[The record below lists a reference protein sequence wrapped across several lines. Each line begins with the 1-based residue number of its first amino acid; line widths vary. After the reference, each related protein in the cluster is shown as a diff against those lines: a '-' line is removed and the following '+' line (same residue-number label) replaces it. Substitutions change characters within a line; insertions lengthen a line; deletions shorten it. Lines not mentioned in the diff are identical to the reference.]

1 MWLTSNLVHPIIYF
15 SYGMYNWP
23 TRPAEVQDPM
33 ELRRIRYFLTVA
45 RTLNFSQAARELKIS
60 QPALSKAIQQ
70 LESEFGGSLIR
81 REGRLTHLTRLGER
95 MRTSL
100 QEVEDA
106 ASRAAQ
112 LASRIAKTET
122 ACIRIA
128 IMCTIDPGKV
138 GRCLA
143 QFQQDNPTLSIEL
156 LDFTAATIQEA
167 LLNGKVDVAII
178 GSPVEAVPRVRT
190 HELFQE
196 RMVMSCGLQNR
207 LAQRESIPL
216 KMIAEFPYIDRLR
229 CEFRDMILSMV
240 DKNDVN
246 LNVVASSER
255 EDWIKSL
262 LAQDHGISIMPESS
276 ASSAGLKSV
285 ALRDQNLLR
294 SVYLTIP
301 AGREDLPP
309 VQALIKHVKSFY

>member
-1 MWLTSNLVHPIIYF
+1 
-15 SYGMYNWP
+15 MYNQ
-23 TRPAEVQDPM
+23 PARTSEVQEPM
-33 ELRRIRYFLTVA
+33 ELRRIRYFLTLA

-70 LESEFGGSLIR
+70 LETEFGGRLVR

-95 MRTSL
+95 MHASL

-106 ASRAAQ
+106 AQRAER
-112 LASRIAKTET
+112 LASRIAKAET

-128 IMCTIDPGKV
+128 IMCTIDPGMV

-143 QFQQDNPTLSIEL
+143 QFQQDNPALAIEL

-178 GSPVEAVPRVRT
+178 GSPVEAVPRLRT
-190 HELFQE
+190 YELFQE
-196 RMVMSCGLQNR
+196 NMVVSCGAQNR
-207 LAQRESIPL
+207 LAHRESIPL
-216 KMIAEFPYIDRLR
+216 KMMAEFPYIDRLR
-229 CEFRDMILSMV
+229 CEFREMILSTV
-240 DKNDVN
+240 DRNDLS

-262 LAQDHGISIMPESS
+262 LAQDHGISIMP
-276 ASSAGLKSV
+276 ASSAISANLKSV
-285 ALRDQNLLR
+285 TLQDHDLLR

-301 AGREDLPP
+301 SGREDHPS
-309 VQALIKHVKSFY
+309 VQALIKHARTYNWSGAQD